1 MFVRRQWYGQNLRSL
16 NKMYQFYKSGKSS
29 KRDFELT
36 HTLNQDSLD
45 VDQSWLAA
53 NTATVIKELL
63 RHYL

>member
-1 MFVRRQWYGQNLRSL
+1 
-16 NKMYQFYKSGKSS
+16 MYQFYKSGKSS